1 MQIDGV
7 RLGRLV
13 VEHGRDGADV
23 ETAGGEVGGEKVGGV
38 GGSEG
43 FDGGDALLGE
53 KVRFMLRESAEVNVN
68 IKKKTIPVLGS
79 YHHEVQ

>member
-1 MQIDGV
+1 M
-7 RLGRLV
+7 
-13 VEHGRDGADV
+13 
-23 ETAGGEVGGEKVGGV
+23 GGV

-53 KVRFMLRESAEVNVN
+53 KIRLILGERAEINLN
-68 IKKKTIPVLGS
+68 KKTVPVLGS